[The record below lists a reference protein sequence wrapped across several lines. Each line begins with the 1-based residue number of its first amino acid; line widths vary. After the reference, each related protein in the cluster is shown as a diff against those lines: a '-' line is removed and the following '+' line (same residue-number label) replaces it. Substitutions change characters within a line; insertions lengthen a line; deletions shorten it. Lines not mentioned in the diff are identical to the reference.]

1 MPKKKS
7 KRRRAQA
14 AGTGI
19 GNDIKEAMKSG
30 KLLIGSNCVL
40 KDLKKGGL
48 EALIFASNLP
58 EASRKGID
66 SQATVSGIEVREFG
80 ADSAKLGEACGK
92 PFNVLLIG
100 IKK

>member
-7 KRRRAQA
+7 KRRRALA

-19 GNDIKEAMKSG
+19 GNDIKEAMKAG
-30 KLLIGSNCVL
+30 KLLIGSNCVFR
-40 KDLKKGGL
+40 DIKKGSL
-48 EALIFASNLP
+48 EALICASNLP
-58 EASRKGID
+58 EASKNGID
-66 SQATVSGIEVREFG
+66 SQASVSGFEVKEFG
-80 ADSAKLGEACGK
+80 ADSVKLGEACGT